1 MSYLGRVLFILVIC
15 FMSTSWV
22 RAEQSLPDIPSYSLS
37 QSQQGIAKVH
47 YHAMAQK
54 NKTIIADFFAGKSQW
69 PLVKASKG
77 DLAYQPGFNLIAF
90 QVDNDSLERQLAY
103 ITLKNQIRISSAE
116 ILFLNDNNELE
127 FMPFELEGNNTL
139 KVSLSLPAKDKI
151 KVILCIK
158 STSHLRSS
166 LVLYNQSG
174 FIENSSEA
182 SFRLGLGLGGL
193 FCLTF
198 AMLLLYLAIRKNTVL
213 LLFAYLLC
221 RTCTLSA
228 ILGLNLYYLLPQYN
242 ALKGIEVPIFVAAST
257 IALLLFTAKVFKL
270 KQINE
275 RLHRLIQ
282 WITWLFAAFLPMSL
296 FTPVYIDVS
305 AIMILHSLTII
316 FLAAIGFYLYRLRQ
330 RLALLFSTIMVVK
343 LMSMI
348 VIIIATNWVDIGIAP
363 YKAAIYITIFWIDAF
378 LLTFIL
384 SRQYFYQVQDKEIA
398 QKEALENAKLSE
410 STQEQLLTL
419 QQENQ
424 EELEQRVQERTLE
437 LNIAL
442 QELEEVNQ
450 ELERKNIIDELTGL
464 HNRRFYDQ
472 KILAEY
478 RRSKRN
484 LTPLSLVV
492 IDIDHF
498 KRVNDDYGHLAGDQC
513 LVWLSGHIKQCLKR
527 NSDLAFRYGGEEFCL
542 ILPETDSQGAFT
554 LAESLRENI
563 ARRAFLYQ
571 ELEIPITISCGVC
584 TYQQQADAQPE
595 HIFAGADKAL
605 YTAKRSGRNQTQEHK
620 LVDEDINQQDVT

>member
-1 MSYLGRVLFILVIC
+1 MSYLGRALFVLVIC
-15 FMSTSWV
+15 FLFTSWV
-22 RAEQSLPDIPSYSLS
+22 RAEQSLPDIPSYSLN

-47 YHAMAQK
+47 YHAMAQENK
-54 NKTIIADFFAGKSQW
+54 NIIADFFAGRSQW
-69 PLVKASKG
+69 ALVEAPKG

-90 QVDNDSLERQLAY
+90 QVKNDSLERQLAY
-103 ITLKNQIRISSAE
+103 ITLKNQVRISNAE
-116 ILFLNDNNELE
+116 VLFLNNNNELE
-127 FMPFELEGNNTL
+127 VIPFELQGNNTL
-139 KVSLSLPAKDKI
+139 KASLSLPAKGKV

-174 FIENSSEA
+174 FINNSSDA
-182 SFRLGLGLGGL
+182 NFKLGLGLGGL

-213 LLFAYLLC
+213 LLFTYLLC

-270 KQINE
+270 KEINQ
-275 RLHRLIQ
+275 RLNQLIR
-282 WITWLFAAFLPMSL
+282 WVTWLFAAFLPISL

-316 FLAAIGFYLYRLRQ
+316 FLAGIGFYLYRLRQ

-363 YKAAIYITIFWIDAF
+363 YKTAIYITIFWIDAF

-398 QKEALENAKLSE
+398 QREALENAKLSE
-410 STQEQLLTL
+410 NTQEQLLTL

-542 ILPETDSQGAFT
+542 ILPETESQGAFT

-571 ELEIPITISCGVC
+571 DLEIPITISCGVC
-584 TYQQQADAQPE
+584 TYQQQTDAQPE
-595 HIFAGADKAL
+595 HVFAGADKAL
-605 YTAKRSGRNQTQEHK
+605 YTAKRNGRNQTQEHK
-620 LVDEDINQQDVT
+620 LADEDINQQDVT